1 MPDVDV
7 MQMFTFTLAGALTLL
22 LIKMGTTIKYENIDI
37 KHPKLFAIVF
47 LHQYILDP
55 LYVLV
60 LAILMKPPLYQVY
73 GMFTVILTPATAA
86 SSVSAY
92 TVDADVPFALALSI
106 ASLVQSI
113 LLTPILFTLMMTVY
127 AARVKSAANSIKM
140 PYFRMFILM
149 SYVIMIIG
157 IGYKMRQK
165 MRSDLVD
172 KIGYYFQ
179 NGSIILLFTAMG
191 FFFSSKEF
199 AESFVAKNPYSYYG
213 SMIIITTVSLFKAHI
228 PICNEETSKKDAAVL
243 VIFRKS
249 PGLSMA
255 IAAMS
260 FSNMESYGSIIG
272 YIFLYNFIRDWVTM
286 PYLMGL
292 RKKRLGHYFFSSVK
306 REREAQAQE
315 SESCS
320 DASGVSQDDDSAL
333 DISAREAFDVP
344 VVHDDVDADA
354 SASSANVVIDIDAT
368 RT

>member
-1 MPDVDV
+1 MPNVDV
-7 MQMFTFTLAGALTLL
+7 MQMFTYTLAGALTLL

-55 LYVLV
+55 LYVLI

-127 AARVKSAANSIKM
+127 AARVKEASNAIKM

-179 NGSIILLFTAMG
+179 NGSIILLFTSMG

-199 AESFVAKNPYSYYG
+199 ARSFSAKNPYSYYG
-213 SMIIITTVSLFKAHI
+213 SMILITTVSLFKAHI
-228 PICNEETSKKDAAVL
+228 PICNEEPSKKDAAVL

-249 PGLSMA
+249 PGLAMA

-260 FSNMESYGSIIG
+260 FSNMEMYGSIIG
-272 YIFLYNFIRDWVTM
+272 YVFLYNFIRDWITM

-306 REREAQAQE
+306 REREAQE

-320 DASGVSQDDDSAL
+320 DASGVSLDDDSSL
-333 DISAREAFDVP
+333 DISAREAFGVP

-354 SASSANVVIDIDAT
+354 CASSANIVIDIDAT

>member
-1 MPDVDV
+1 MDNEKDFAGFCAKHGFESMPTDPKIVSLYLTHLSKICK
-7 MQMFTFTLAGALTLL
+7 FSTLKRRLASISVIHKLSGH
-22 LIKMGTTIKYENIDI
+22 YIDI

-55 LYVLV
+55 LYVLI

-127 AARVKSAANSIKM
+127 AARVKEASNAIKM

-179 NGSIILLFTAMG
+179 NGSIILLFT
-191 FFFSSKEF
+191 S
-199 AESFVAKNPYSYYG
+199 
-213 SMIIITTVSLFKAHI
+213 ILF
-228 PICNEETSKKDAAVL
+228 
-243 VIFRKS
+243 
-249 PGLSMA
+249 
-255 IAAMS
+255 
-260 FSNMESYGSIIG
+260 
-272 YIFLYNFIRDWVTM
+272 
-286 PYLMGL
+286 
-292 RKKRLGHYFFSSVK
+292 
-306 REREAQAQE
+306 
-315 SESCS
+315 
-320 DASGVSQDDDSAL
+320 
-333 DISAREAFDVP
+333 
-344 VVHDDVDADA
+344 
-354 SASSANVVIDIDAT
+354 
-368 RT
+368 